1 MTERLFTLEEAQELV
16 PWLQEIFDAI
26 EPLKAEL
33 DGAETR
39 AKELVIHMQS
49 NGGTRTRK
57 EMEEAS
63 RTQQVARQRID
74 EQLQKIADRGIVIR
88 TADQGLVDFPSK
100 RDGRTVYLCWLA
112 GEPTITHWHDL
123 DTGFAG
129 RQPL

>member
-1 MTERLFTLEEAQELV
+1 MPDPMFTLAEAQELV
-16 PWLQEIFDAI
+16 PWLQEVFDAI

-33 DGAETR
+33 SGAEAR
-39 AKELVIHMQS
+39 GKELLTRMQS
-49 NGGTRTRK
+49 NGGSKTRQ
-57 EMEEAS
+57 EMEESS

-74 EQLQKIADRGIVIR
+74 EHLQKVADRGIVIR
-88 TADQGLVDFPSK
+88 SAAEGLVDFPSV

-112 GEPTITHWHDL
+112 GEPVITHWHEL